1 MSLIVEDGTG
11 LETAESY
18 ASAAQAD
25 TRLAALGMTNW
36 ADITTTEKEQ
46 ALRRATVAMGQLFG
60 PRWKGTQLSRIQALD
75 WPRYGVDVKGF
86 CIPSTEVPADVV
98 NACIDL
104 ALKAAAGDLNPD
116 ITRAIKREKVGPLE
130 TEYADYAPQS
140 VQYRAVDMALSAYL
154 RGGGASVPL
163 YRV

>member
-1 MSLIVEDGTG
+1 MALIVEDGTG

-18 ASAAQAD
+18 ATAAQAD

-36 ADITTTEKEQ
+36 AGITTTEKEQ
-46 ALRRATVAMGQLFG
+46 ALRRATVAMGQFFG
-60 PRWKGTQLSRIQALD
+60 VRWKGARLYRIQALD

-104 ALKAAAGDLNPD
+104 ALKAAAGDLNAD
-116 ITRAIKREKVGPLE
+116 LARAVKREKVGPIE

-154 RGGGASVPL
+154 RGGGANVPL
-163 YRV
+163 YRS